1 MDADDTPLSIIRRV
15 LPDASEAQRRS
26 RLAQFGMTAAKVE
39 TTVGNL
45 SGGERARLLLNLVA
59 MQRPHLLILDEPTN
73 HLDIDSR
80 AVLAE
85 ALNDYEGAVLL
96 IAHDRSM
103 METVVD
109 RLWLTGGGT
118 IQPFDGDMDDYA
130 RHVTS
135 GPRGQE
141 KAARKAP
148 APAPARAASPAPAT
162 APLRRKLEAA
172 EATLSRQNHVAGE
185 LEAQLADPTVHRDPQ
200 KFAEIQQ
207 RHARALEKLAEAEAA
222 WMAAAE
228 ALEKVEKAA

>member
-1 MDADDTPLSIIRRV
+1 
-15 LPDASEAQRRS
+15 
-26 RLAQFGMTAAKVE
+26 
-39 TTVGNL
+39 
-45 SGGERARLLLNLVA
+45 
-59 MQRPHLLILDEPTN
+59 
-73 HLDIDSR
+73 
-80 AVLAE
+80 
-85 ALNDYEGAVLL
+85 
-96 IAHDRSM
+96 

-135 GPRGQE
+135 GARAQE
-141 KAARKAP
+141 KAAKKAP
-148 APAPARAASPAPAT
+148 APPVRSAAPAAAA

-185 LEAQLADPTVHRDPQ
+185 LEAQLADPATHRDPQ
-200 KFAEIQQ
+200 KFTEIQQ